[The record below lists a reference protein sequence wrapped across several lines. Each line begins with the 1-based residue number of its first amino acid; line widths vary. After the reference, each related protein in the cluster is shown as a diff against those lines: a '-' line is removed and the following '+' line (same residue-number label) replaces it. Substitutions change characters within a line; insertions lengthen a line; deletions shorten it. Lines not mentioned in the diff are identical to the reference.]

1 MTLSQWAVTSLLAT
15 LFMTAGINARAEII
29 YPAPDLPKSSPI
41 KQVVDS
47 DKGSLWTGPAM
58 NGVPIGIETGDFDG
72 DGKQEIAVAFDDRV
86 EIHRLIEGSL
96 QQLATVKLGNA
107 VRAYHLDGIDL
118 NKNGRM
124 ELFVSTVS
132 DSGNLAA
139 LVIEPEDGKYNITR
153 KDIPWH
159 LRSTTLPGE
168 GSVLLGQKMGV
179 QGREFSGPVFRVK
192 LSKNSLIEGTA
203 VELPRKTNLYD
214 FAVLPDKTR
223 KLFACLDDDG
233 HLNIITLDG
242 QTLASSVDPVGGNE
256 SYLEMNEEVQ
266 GGGES
271 RASYFKARIEVNSKG
286 EIFVPVN
293 SGFTLLSRAKI
304 YTKSELKAFKWN
316 GSSLKNIWHTNP
328 EKNYLADF
336 RFSDAGNTGKES
348 LITAVAFQKLNPFSD
363 RKSVLHLYPLP

>member
-1 MTLSQWAVTSLLAT
+1 MTISQWAVSSILAI
-15 LFMTAGINARAEII
+15 LFMTTGINARAEII
-29 YPAPDLPKSSPI
+29 YPAPDMPKSSPI
-41 KQVVDS
+41 KQAVDS
-47 DKGSLWTGPAM
+47 DKGTLWTGPAM
-58 NGVPIGIETGDFDG
+58 NGVPVGIETGDFDG
-72 DGKQEIAVAFDDRV
+72 DGKHEIAVAFDDRV
-86 EIHRLIEGSL
+86 EIHRFIDGNL
-96 QQLATVKLGNA
+96 QQLTTVKLGNA

-132 DSGNLAA
+132 GSGNLAA
-139 LVIEPEDGKYNITR
+139 LAIEQENGKYRITHS
-153 KDIPWH
+153 DIPWH

-179 QGREFSGPVFRVK
+179 QGREFSGPVFRVN
-192 LSKNSLIEGTA
+192 LSKNSLVEGTA
-203 VELPRKTNLYD
+203 VELPGKTNLYD

-233 HLNIITLDG
+233 YLNIITLDG

-304 YTKSELKAFKWN
+304 YTRSELKAFKWN
-316 GSSLKNIWHTNP
+316 GSTLKDIWHTNP

-336 RFSDAGNTGKES
+336 RIYDAGNTGKES
-348 LITAVAFQKLNPFSD
+348 LITAVVFQKLNPFSD